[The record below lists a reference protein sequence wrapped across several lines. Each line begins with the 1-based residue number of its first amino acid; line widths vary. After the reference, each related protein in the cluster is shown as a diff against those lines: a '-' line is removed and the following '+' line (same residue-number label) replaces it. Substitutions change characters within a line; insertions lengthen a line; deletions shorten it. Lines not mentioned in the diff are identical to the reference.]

1 MKVNY
6 SPTTIP
12 LRPEPSRVARPSAD
26 ARAERPTWSAGGD
39 TAELSGTGRLV
50 SDLRATART
59 EGRYGGIREDVVASV
74 RRDMAS
80 GRFGGSD
87 DVERAID
94 ALLMEL

>member
-12 LRPEPSRVARPSAD
+12 LRPEPAQVARPSAD
-26 ARAERPTWSAGGD
+26 ARAERTSWSAGRD

-50 SDLRATART
+50 SDLRATARS

-74 RRDMAS
+74 RRDMAT